1 MDLFRSKNYDIEG
14 IQKVLK
20 IKDKLRGGFRQKN
33 PDFHL
38 SYWTHD
44 KMLKLSVGIFK
55 HYLPR
60 ARGDS
65 GVKPFQNTYVFDTTE
80 PQNSL
85 YGEFIK

>member
-1 MDLFRSKNYDIEG
+1 
-14 IQKVLK
+14 
-20 IKDKLRGGFRQKN
+20 
-33 PDFHL
+33 
-38 SYWTHD
+38 
-44 KMLKLSVGIFK
+44 MLKLSVGIFK